1 MCKNPLEPSYIHCI
15 LIHDLQVVWWGKNI
29 NNLQVAIYL
38 SHSVRFLFTR
48 SAHPTFNNIPLHKDS
63 LHGGLEYFFLQQMI
77 KKKRTEANVQPCAMM
92 YSIYIWW
99 WFHHFSLSWARVTG
113 LTWGHPWI
121 WWSLLSGIG
130 LLPVKV
136 IVSALAVPTRCQR
149 LLKVTIACDKRKKFI
164 WLYSFSINLLLNWM
178 RI

>member
-29 NNLQVAIYL
+29 NNLQVPIYL

-92 YSIYIWW
+92 YSIYMVMVSSFLPFMSSCHWPHLRASMDLMKPSLWYWPAPSQGHRLCLGCTHTLPAASQSYNRLWQKEEIYMVIQF
-99 WFHHFSLSWARVTG
+99 FH
-113 LTWGHPWI
+113 
-121 WWSLLSGIG
+121 
-130 LLPVKV
+130 
-136 IVSALAVPTRCQR
+136 
-149 LLKVTIACDKRKKFI
+149 
-164 WLYSFSINLLLNWM
+164 
-178 RI
+178 